1 MMSINEVKTGPSTL
15 SQVILK
21 QYGYKLK
28 GHSGLIYS
36 LIIVQ
41 LLAILLSLGS
51 SSGMSS
57 NSDLISIAV
66 RTYTGDILLIFSL
79 LWLMVVASL
88 LGSQP
93 YRSMEFSVVN
103 NRLVSHASNFLL
115 LVTYAVYAGVT
126 STLAVIIHRLILS
139 ATLKEGEFLFGGLQI
154 IPQDLLLGIFVATLY
169 FILVAATVYLIQS
182 FSLHSKGLGIILW
195 ICFFAFGFGTVRIF
209 DFNLGKVL
217 EFYAAE
223 TSLAIFILKVFCTAV
238 LFWGSSVLITK
249 GMEVKR

>member
-1 MMSINEVKTGPSTL
+1 MS
-15 SQVILK
+15 QMILK

-66 RTYTGDILLIFSL
+66 RTYTGDILLICSL

-103 NRLVSHASNFLL
+103 NRLVSHASNILL

-223 TSLAIFILKVFCTAV
+223 TSLGVFVLKVFCTAV
-238 LFWGSSVLITK
+238 LFFGSSMLITK
-249 GMEVKR
+249 GMEAKR

>member
-66 RTYTGDILLIFSL
+66 RTYTGDILLICSL

-103 NRLVSHASNFLL
+103 NRLVSHASNILL
-115 LVTYAVYAGVT
+115 LLTYAAYAGVT

-139 ATLKEGEFLFGGLQI
+139 ATLKEGEFLLGGLQI

-223 TSLAIFILKVFCTAV
+223 TSLGVFVLKVFCTAV
-238 LFWGSSVLITK
+238 LFFGSSMLITK
-249 GMEVKR
+249 GMEAKR

>member
-1 MMSINEVKTGPSTL
+1 MMSINEVKTGTSTL
-15 SQVILK
+15 SQMILK

-36 LIIVQ
+36 LMIVQ
-41 LLAILLSLGS
+41 LLSLLLSLS
-51 SSGMSS
+51 SNGGMSS
-57 NSDLISIAV
+57 NSDSISIAV

-93 YRSMEFSVVN
+93 YRSMELSVVN
-103 NRLVSHASNFLL
+103 NRLVSHASNILL
-115 LVTYAVYAGVT
+115 LLTYAAYAGVT
-126 STLAVIIHRLILS
+126 STLAVIIHRLMLS
-139 ATLKEGEFLFGGLQI
+139 ATLKEGEFLLGGLQI
-154 IPQDLLLGIFVATLY
+154 IPQDLLLGMFVATLY
-169 FILVAATVYLIQS
+169 FILLAATVYLIQS
-182 FSLHSKGLGIILW
+182 FGLHSKGLGIILW

-223 TSLAIFILKVFCTAV
+223 TSLGVFVLKVFCTAV
-238 LFWGSSVLITK
+238 LFLGSSVLITK

>member
-15 SQVILK
+15 SQVIFK

-103 NRLVSHASNFLL
+103 NRLVSHASNILL

>member
-1 MMSINEVKTGPSTL
+1 MSINEVKTGPSTL

-66 RTYTGDILLIFSL
+66 RTYTGDILLICSL

-103 NRLVSHASNFLL
+103 NRLVSHASNILL
-115 LVTYAVYAGVT
+115 LLTYAAYAGVT
-126 STLAVIIHRLILS
+126 STLAVIIHRLMLS
-139 ATLKEGEFLFGGLQI
+139 ATLKEGEFLLGGLQI

-223 TSLAIFILKVFCTAV
+223 TSLGVFVLKVFCTAV
-238 LFWGSSVLITK
+238 LFFGSSMLITK
-249 GMEVKR
+249 GMEAKR

>member
-1 MMSINEVKTGPSTL
+1 MSISEVKTRPGTL

-36 LIIVQ
+36 LMIVQ
-41 LLAILLSLGS
+41 LLSLLLSLGS

-57 NSDLISIAV
+57 NSDSISIAV
-66 RTYTGDILLIFSL
+66 RTYTGDIILIFSL

-93 YRSMEFSVVN
+93 YQSMEFSVVN
-103 NRLVSHASNFLL
+103 NRLVSHASNILL

-126 STLAVIIHRLILS
+126 STLAAIIHRLILS
-139 ATLKEGEFLFGGLQI
+139 ATLKEGEFLFGGLRI
-154 IPQDLLLGIFVATLY
+154 IPQDLLLGIVVATLY

-195 ICFFAFGFGTVRIF
+195 ICLFAFGFGTVRVF
-209 DFNLGKVL
+209 DFNLGKLL

-223 TSLAIFILKVFCTAV
+223 TSLALFILKVFCTTV
-238 LFWGSSVLITK
+238 LFFGSSVLITK

>member
-1 MMSINEVKTGPSTL
+1 MSINEVKTGPSTL

-36 LIIVQ
+36 LMIVQ
-41 LLAILLSLGS
+41 LLGLLLSLGS
-51 SSGMSS
+51 SGGMSS
-57 NSDLISIAV
+57 TGNDSISV
-66 RTYTGDILLIFSL
+66 VVQTHTGDILLIFSL

-93 YRSMEFSVVN
+93 YQSMEFSVVN
-103 NRLVSHASNFLL
+103 NRLVSHASNILL

-223 TSLAIFILKVFCTAV
+223 TSLGVFVLKVFCTAV
-238 LFWGSSVLITK
+238 LFFGSSMLITK
-249 GMEVKR
+249 GMEAKR

>member
-103 NRLVSHASNFLL
+103 NRLVSHASNILL

-223 TSLAIFILKVFCTAV
+223 TSLGVFVLKVFCTAV
-238 LFWGSSVLITK
+238 LFFGSSMLITK
-249 GMEVKR
+249 GMEAKR

>member
-66 RTYTGDILLIFSL
+66 RTYTGDILLICSL

-103 NRLVSHASNFLL
+103 NRLVSHASNILL
-115 LVTYAVYAGVT
+115 LLTYAAYAGVT
-126 STLAVIIHRLILS
+126 STLAVIIHRLMLS
-139 ATLKEGEFLFGGLQI
+139 ATLKEGEFLLGGLQI

-223 TSLAIFILKVFCTAV
+223 TSLGVFVLKVFCTAV
-238 LFWGSSVLITK
+238 LFFGSSMLITK
-249 GMEVKR
+249 GMEAKR

>member
-66 RTYTGDILLIFSL
+66 RTYTGDILLICSL

-103 NRLVSHASNFLL
+103 NRLVSHASNILL

-223 TSLAIFILKVFCTAV
+223 TSLGVFVLKVFCTAV
-238 LFWGSSVLITK
+238 LFFGSSMLITK
-249 GMEVKR
+249 GMEAKR